1 MQNRTDRVML
11 LELFGCSRPDGAK
24 RQSHELAMLSHMSQK
39 WMAEPFVDIRSSP
52 ESLREHFLESS
63 VFNGLDFGRGLVIVG
78 GIMASWSFWLSQEG
92 KEMGSDVSSR

>member
-1 MQNRTDRVML
+1 MML

-52 ESLREHFLESS
+52 ESLREHFLQIS
-63 VFNGLDFGRGLVIVG
+63 VFNGLDSGRGLVGPIG
-78 GIMASWSFWLSQEG
+78 
-92 KEMGSDVSSR
+92 